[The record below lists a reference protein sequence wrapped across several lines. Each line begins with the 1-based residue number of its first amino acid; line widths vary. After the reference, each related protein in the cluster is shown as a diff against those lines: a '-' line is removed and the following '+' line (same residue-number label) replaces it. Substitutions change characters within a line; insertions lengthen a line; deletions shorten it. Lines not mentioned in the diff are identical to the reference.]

1 MAISASMV
9 KELRE
14 RTGAGMMDCK
24 KALVETDGDI
34 EAAIEYLR
42 KSGKAK
48 ADKKSSRIAA
58 EGVVV
63 VRSNGSKAVVIEVN
77 SETDFVA
84 KDENFLTFVNAVAD
98 AALASGQVDV
108 ASLADDSLADG
119 QTVEGAR
126 TELVNKVGENISVR
140 RIAQISHEGPI
151 SHYIHGAKIAAVVAL
166 EGGDEDLARD
176 VAMHIA
182 ATNPNCIDETGVPAE
197 TLENERRI
205 LTEQAQE
212 SGKPP
217 EIVEKMV
224 NGRVAKF
231 LKEITLVGQPFVK
244 DPDVTVGKLL
254 DTAGAKVVSFTRFE
268 VGEGIE
274 KKVENFADEVMQQI
288 DDAKKKDAD

>member
-1 MAISASMV
+1 MV

-14 RTGAGMMDCK
+14 RTGAGMMECK

-34 EAAIEYLR
+34 EGAIEHLR
-42 KSGKAK
+42 KSGQAK

-63 VRSNGSKAVVIEVN
+63 VKANGSKAVVIEVN

-98 AALASGQVDV
+98 AALVSGQVDV
-108 ASLADDSLADG
+108 ASLANDSLADG

-166 EGGDEDLARD
+166 EGGDEGLARD

-182 ATNPNCIDETGVPAE
+182 ATNPDCIDETGVPAE

-205 LTEQAQE
+205 LTMQAQE

-254 DTAGAKVVSFTRFE
+254 HTAGAKVVSFTRFE

-274 KKVENFADEVMQQI
+274 KKIENFADEVMKQI
-288 DDAKKKDAD
+288 DDAKKQDAD

>member
-34 EAAIEYLR
+34 EAAIEHLR

-140 RIAQISHEGPI
+140 RIAQISHEGPV

>member
-1 MAISASMV
+1 MV

-14 RTGAGMMDCK
+14 RTGAGMMECK

-34 EAAIEYLR
+34 EGAIEHLR
-42 KSGKAK
+42 KSGQAK

-63 VRSNGSKAVVIEVN
+63 VKANGSKAVVIEVN

-84 KDENFLTFVNAVAD
+84 KDENFLTFVDAVAD
-98 AALASGQVDV
+98 AVLTSGQVDV
-108 ASLADDSLADG
+108 ASLANDSLADG

-166 EGGDEDLARD
+166 EGGDEGLARD

-182 ATNPNCIDETGVPAE
+182 ATNPDCVDESGVPAE
-197 TLENERRI
+197 TLEKERRI
-205 LTEQAQE
+205 LTEQAQD

-217 EIVEKMV
+217 EIIEKMV
-224 NGRVAKF
+224 DGRVAKF

-254 DTAGAKVVSFTRFE
+254 DKAGAKVVSFTRFE

-274 KKVENFADEVMQQI
+274 KKVENFADEVMKQI

>member
-34 EAAIEYLR
+34 EAAIEHLR

-140 RIAQISHEGPI
+140 RIAQISHEGPV

-244 DPDVTVGKLL
+244 DPDVTVGRLL

>member
-14 RTGAGMMDCK
+14 RTGAGMMECK

-34 EAAIEYLR
+34 EGAIEHLR
-42 KSGKAK
+42 KSGQAK

-63 VRSNGSKAVVIEVN
+63 VKANGSKAVVIEVN

-98 AALASGQVDV
+98 AALVSGQVDV
-108 ASLADDSLADG
+108 ASLANDSLADG

>member
-14 RTGAGMMDCK
+14 RTGAGMMECK

-34 EAAIEYLR
+34 EGAIEHLR
-42 KSGKAK
+42 KSGQAK

-63 VRSNGSKAVVIEVN
+63 VKANGSKAVVIEVN

-108 ASLADDSLADG
+108 ASLANDSLADG

-166 EGGDEDLARD
+166 EGGDEGLARD

-182 ATNPNCIDETGVPAE
+182 ATNPDCIDETGVPAE

-205 LTEQAQE
+205 LTEQAQD

-217 EIVEKMV
+217 EIIEKIV

-254 DTAGAKVVSFTRFE
+254 HTASAKVVSFTRFE

-274 KKVENFADEVMQQI
+274 KKVENFADEVMKQI